1 MAQNWLIYVKQW
13 ENWMQWM
20 IIICVFLCVLPNSN
34 MDVSKNLSSW
44 QHHVAAIGIFVT
56 WLELMILVGRFPT
69 FGLYIQMFTTVAIN
83 FSKLFLAYFPLLVG
97 FSLSFGVLFS
107 NYKSFK
113 SLIWGLLKTFIMM
126 SGELEFEDIFYDEKD
141 KILYPGTAHIIFLA
155 FELLVVIILT
165 NLMVGLA
172 VSDIQGLQQSAG
184 LDRLVRQAEL
194 VAHLESMLF
203 SRLLRCLPTRLLA
216 FFYNHALL
224 LKSQYHWA
232 LYIRPNDPREERI
245 PRDIIKSIYRLVAEK
260 KDKPN
265 RCKKKKSAKYIMDG
279 DGVFTRLHSNSSS
292 IATDNNRNMPALKA
306 QLDNIYKESKECYM
320 NMLQKI
326 ENLTNQIN
334 NLQR

>member
-1 MAQNWLIYVKQW
+1 
-13 ENWMQWM
+13 M
-20 IIICVFLCVLPNSN
+20 IIICVFLCVLPKFN
-34 MDVSKNLSSW
+34 MDIKQNVSSW

-69 FGLYIQMFTTVAIN
+69 FGLYIQMFTTVAFN
-83 FSKLFLAYFPLLVG
+83 FSKLFLAYLPLLVG

-126 SGELEFEDIFYDEKD
+126 SGELEFEDIFYDD
-141 KILYPGTAHIIFLA
+141 DAKIIYPGTAHIMFLA

-194 VAHLESMLF
+194 VAHLESMIF
-203 SRLLRCLPTRLLA
+203 SRLLRVLPRRLLA

-265 RCKKKKSAKYIMDG
+265 KFKKKKSAKNRIYEDSG
-279 DGVFTRLHSNSSS
+279 FSRLHSNSSS
-292 IATDNNRNMPALKA
+292 IMTDNNRNMPALKT
-306 QLDNIYKESKECYM
+306 QLDDIFKESKECYM

-326 ENLTNQIN
+326 EHLTNQIN